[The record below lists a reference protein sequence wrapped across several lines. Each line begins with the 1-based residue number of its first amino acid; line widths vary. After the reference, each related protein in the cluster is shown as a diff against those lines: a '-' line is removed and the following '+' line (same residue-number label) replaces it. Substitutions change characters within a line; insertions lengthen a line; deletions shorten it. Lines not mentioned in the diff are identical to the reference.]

1 MKRFA
6 RSVNSVT
13 VTPTRGNS
21 LMPRA
26 IPLEE
31 LPVFSRSNRPDTSF
45 DYAEGAA
52 FLISKPKGWSS
63 FDVVKFL
70 RKCLNLRKIGHAGT
84 LDPMAT
90 GLLILCCGNGTRTV
104 SAFQEDDKEYVADVI
119 FGSSTPSL
127 DAETIPDR
135 RASFAH
141 LGREKIRAALENRFS
156 GQIIQIPPMYS
167 ALKHKGKP
175 LYKLARKGKEVKRK
189 PRQVIIEETKILE
202 CNLPRLQL
210 YIKCSKGT
218 YIRTLADDLA
228 EVLDTAGHLVG
239 LKRTAIGNYK
249 NEEALSVEQLGDIFS
264 VSNYAEKVKRS

>member
-1 MKRFA
+1 MA
-6 RSVNSVT
+6 
-13 VTPTRGNS
+13 
-21 LMPRA
+21 RA

-31 LPVFSRSNRPDTSF
+31 LPIFHNSHLPDTSF
-45 DYAEGAA
+45 DFKKGCA
-52 FLISKPKGWSS
+52 FLIDKPRGWSS

-70 RKCLNLRKIGHAGT
+70 RKCLDIRKIGHAGT

-104 SAFQEDDKEYVADVI
+104 SEFQEAPKEYRAEMI

-127 DAETIPDR
+127 DAETYPDR
-135 RASFAH
+135 RASFRH
-141 LGREKIRAALENRFS
+141 LSRTDIQDALDKKFS

-167 ALKHKGKP
+167 ALKHKGDP

-189 PRQVIIEETKILE
+189 PRQVILHETEILE
-202 CNLPRLQL
+202 CNLPRLEL

-228 EVLDTAGHLVG
+228 NELGSAGHLIG
-239 LKRTAIGNYK
+239 LTRTAIGNFK
-249 NEEALSVEQLGDIFS
+249 NENALTVDKLGEIFS
-264 VSNYAEKVKRS
+264 VEDYGETLEKH